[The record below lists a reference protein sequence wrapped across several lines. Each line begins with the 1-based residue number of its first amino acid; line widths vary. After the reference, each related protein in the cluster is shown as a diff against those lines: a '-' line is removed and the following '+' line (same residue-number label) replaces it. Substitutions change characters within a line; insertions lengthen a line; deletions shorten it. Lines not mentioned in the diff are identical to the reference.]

1 MRRGG
6 RRGPIVGLLIFGC
19 SLGLFRSVHAYQATP
34 DLEIR
39 ANYRQEA
46 YVRLPQGTERTFF
59 NADTGEFQT
68 EKNDILMTQRNELR
82 LDVELLLH
90 TEFLWPWLGTSRFVM
105 QMRPWFDTSYYAGDN
120 GASSHRDQLSPFW
133 TNNVSAAGGLDGDAA
148 NALRDESD
156 PFFREYYIDISPE
169 HFFFRIGRQIIPWG
183 KSDGVYMLDVVNP
196 FNLRNPTIFEEENI
210 KIPVWAA
217 NLNWQPCPDQNLQL
231 IYIPKYLNH
240 VWGGINVRRSDGASI
255 ESRFHD
261 WTYQIVGFF
270 NDFYNGEFG
279 FKVPVHIR
287 TPANTIGNSIVGVR
301 WSDTI
306 QRVNY
311 TLNFLYTFTPSL
323 IDFPNAPSFL
333 SPELTEVSRQPGPER
348 MYVGGGSADYDINVG
363 SEWLDGLVLRT
374 ETAVTVHDQ
383 YYKGAVGNP
392 VNTDHWGIMSGL
404 DKTIL
409 ADYLE
414 RPVFASMQYWHDLVI
429 DAENCH
435 GCGPNAG
442 SYQDL
447 GFNGGHQGLRGPY
460 KSLLTLYLYKTFLP
474 GDTLITEFF
483 TLYELQ
489 FADWWV
495 RPKLTY
501 KIDDF
506 TTVALGWN
514 VFAGGVQTP
523 YGEWK
528 DNTNAFVEFRRNLF

>member
-6 RRGPIVGLLIFGC
+6 RIGPIAGLLIILC
-19 SLGLFRSVHAYQATP
+19 SLAVPGSVHAYQATP
-34 DLEIR
+34 DFEIR

-46 YVRLPQGTERTFF
+46 YVRLPQGTDYTFVDP
-59 NADTGEFQT
+59 NTSELKTQN
-68 EKNDILMTQRNELR
+68 NDILMSQRNELR
-82 LDVELLLH
+82 LDIEWQLH
-90 TEFLWPWLGTSRFVM
+90 TECIWPWLGKSRFVM
-105 QMRPWFDTSYYAGDN
+105 QMRPWFDTSYYAGDG
-120 GASSHRDQLSPFW
+120 GASDHRDVLTPYWSQ
-133 TNNVSAAGGLDGDAA
+133 NVSAAGGLDGDAA
-148 NALRDESD
+148 NALRDEAD
-156 PFFREYYIDISPE
+156 PFFREYYIDIAPE

-183 KSDGVYMLDVVNP
+183 KSDGVYMLDIINP
-196 FNLRNPTIFEEENI
+196 FDLRNPTIFEEENF

-217 NLNWQPCPDQNLQL
+217 NLNWQPGPDQNIQL
-231 IYIPKYLNH
+231 LYIPKYLNN

-261 WTYQIVGFF
+261 WTYKIVGFF

-279 FKVPVHIR
+279 SKVPVQIR
-287 TPANTIGNSIVGVR
+287 TPANTIGNSIVGLR

-323 IDFPNAPSFL
+323 IDFPDTGTFATATS
-333 SPELTEVSRQPGPER
+333 VVRQPGPER
-348 MYVGGGSADYDINVG
+348 MYVIGASADYDINVG
-363 SEWLDGLVLRT
+363 SDWFDGLVMRA
-374 ETAVTVHDQ
+374 ETAGTLHDQ
-383 YYKGAVGNP
+383 YYKGALGNP
-392 VNTDHWGIMSGL
+392 VNTDHWGLMTGL

-414 RPVFASMQYWHDLVI
+414 RPVFASLQYWQDLVLG
-429 DAENCH
+429 AENCN

-460 KSLLTLYLYKTFLP
+460 KSLMTLYLYKTFLP

-483 TLYELQ
+483 TLYEIQ

-501 KIDDF
+501 KINDD
-506 TTVALGWN
+506 TTMAVGWN
-514 VFAGGVQTP
+514 VFAGGSQTP

-528 DNTNAFVEFRRNLF
+528 DNTNAFVEFRRTLF